1 MKKPKFNTAET
12 YFINKKIRN
21 QEFLIH
27 ELNAENLGKAIRELR
42 KRRGI
47 SQAQLGKLVNLS
59 NMQISKIENANR
71 KNTNL
76 ERISSI
82 FTALNAKIYFQGEYG
97 LNFRKPIL

>member
-1 MKKPKFNTAET
+1 MKKPKFNTTET
-12 YFINKKIRN
+12 YFINQKIRN

-27 ELNAENLGKAIRELR
+27 ELNGENLGKAIRELR
-42 KRRGI
+42 KKRGI

-59 NMQISKIENANR
+59 NIQISKIENARR

-82 FTALNAKIYFQGEYG
+82 FKALNSKIYFQGEYG